1 MEKSKIH
8 KICLKEKVME
18 EHIDIVLSTHAR
30 LDCMTLRYGHLFHSS
45 SATFIGAYDD
55 VKTQD
60 QKPREIKNGNQHYVG
75 KFIHSTGVVI
85 EDIRLVLAKPDKYR
99 IARTVISVLLSDG
112 GFSDRGVTDLIRDL
126 RQENEI
132 TPEKIVRDF
141 HPLYISERI
150 PTTVKL
156 FTELVKMGIKK
167 DSDTHDERVAEALAR
182 AKKSDAV
189 AQDRDKRI
197 IELIQKIRQLEMKNP
212 SYSGEDIETAPICT
226 LKAVRAGTRV
236 NKRGGTIE
244 CTYFDFEENVPTR
257 VMDAWCDQDGEK
269 TRNARLLIGRRVMTT
284 TWKPDIFPP
293 LVWCRNL
300 YEAW

>member
-1 MEKSKIH
+1 MQEKFD
-8 KICLKEKVME
+8 V
-18 EHIDIVLSTHAR
+18 VLSAHAR
-30 LDCMTLRYGHLFHSS
+30 LDCLTLRYGRLFKSS
-45 SATFIGAYDD
+45 NGTFEGTYDD
-55 VKTQD
+55 KKTQD
-60 QKPREIKNGNQHYVG
+60 QKPKEIRNGNQHYIG
-75 KFIHSTGVVI
+75 KFTHADGTVI
-85 EDIRLVLAKPDKYR
+85 SDIRLVLAQPNKYQ

-132 TPEKIVRDF
+132 TPEQIVRDF

-150 PTTVKL
+150 PTTAKL

-167 DSDTHDERVAEALAR
+167 DSDTHDDGVAEALAR

-189 AQDRDKRI
+189 AQDRDKKI

-212 SYSGEDIETAPICT
+212 TYSGEDIETAPICT

-236 NKRGGTIE
+236 NKRGKTIE

-269 TRNARLLIGRRVMTT
+269 TRNALLLIGRRVMTT
-284 TWKPDIFPP
+284 TWKPNIFPP
-293 LVWCRNL
+293 LKWCRSI